1 MINGKVDLKAFAMS
15 DVIVM
20 AMSTENIPSGVG
32 VRVAVAVVAELV
44 LGVVLEG
51 VNAGR
56 GFDGSFRGGD
66 GGRLGVPLVFYILNL
81 IQFLQCYP

>member
-1 MINGKVDLKAFAMS
+1 MARWNLKAYPIFPMS
-15 DVIVM
+15 WPFKI
-20 AMSTENIPSGVG
+20 SEKYKPGGVG

-56 GFDGSFRGGD
+56 GVDGSFRGGD
-66 GGRLGVPLVFYILNL
+66 GDRLGVPLVF
-81 IQFLQCYP
+81 

>member
-1 MINGKVDLKAFAMS
+1 MS
-15 DVIVM
+15 WPFKI
-20 AMSTENIPSGVG
+20 SEKYQPGGVG

-56 GFDGSFRGGD
+56 GVDGSFRGGD
-66 GGRLGVPLVFYILNL
+66 GGLLGVQLVFLNFGFDSILAMLLHL
-81 IQFLQCYP
+81 IL